1 MVEERLECWNDQL
14 VRSSRET
21 AKVII
26 DEYDIVISDSRD
38 EKPLQTFLSSHPSLL
53 SSLSPPGG
61 SYWCLDR
68 PRLGSEHIPDFLLAS
83 QTSTGI
89 QWSMIELE
97 SPLENVLTKAGM
109 PAKKAAEGLKQI
121 RDWRIWVRDN
131 VNYAREQLGLKDID
145 AECTAY
151 LIIGRRANLNQKHAK
166 LYRELSDNKT
176 VVMSYDR
183 LRDSVGRNL
192 IMNGAINGE

>member
-1 MVEERLECWNDQL
+1 MVEERLECWSDQL
-14 VRSSRET
+14 VTSSRDT

-26 DEYDIVISDSRD
+26 DEYDVVLSDSRD
-38 EKPLQTFLSSHPSLL
+38 EKPLQTFLASQPSLL

-68 PRLGSEHIPDFLLAS
+68 PRLGSEYIPDFLLAS
-83 QTSTGI
+83 QTSVGI

-97 SPLENVLTKAGM
+97 SPLEKVLTKAGM

-131 VNYAREQLGLKDID
+131 INYAREQLGLKDID

-151 LIIGRRANLNQKHAK
+151 LIIGRRANLDQKQAK
-166 LYRELSDNKT
+166 LYREMSDNKT

-183 LRDSVGRNL
+183 LRDLVGRNL
-192 IMNGAINGE
+192 IMNGAGNGE

>member
-1 MVEERLECWNDQL
+1 MEEDRLECWNESK
-14 VRSSRET
+14 VATRRET
-21 AKVII
+21 AKEII
-26 DEYDIVISDSRD
+26 DEFDSVLSDSRD
-38 EKPLQTFLSSHPSLL
+38 EKPLQLFLASNPSLL

-68 PRLGSEHIPDFLLAS
+68 PRLGSEFIPDFLLAS
-83 QTSTGI
+83 STSVGI

-97 SPLENVLTKAGM
+97 SPLEKVLTKGGV

-121 RDWRIWVRDN
+121 RDWRIWLRDN
-131 VNYAREQLGLKDID
+131 VNYARDQLGLKDID
-145 AECTAY
+145 AECQSY
-151 LIIGRRANLNQKHAK
+151 LIIGRRASLDPKQAK

-183 LRDSVGRNL
+183 LRDLVGRNL
-192 IMNGAINGE
+192 LMSGVDYGK